1 MARAEGIERLVE
13 AHALY
18 WPDEVAMEEGSPQA
32 ILERKEDVRL
42 SPTLVIQGTKD
53 ENLTPDMA
61 DRFAA
66 AYRAAGGEIRLEK
79 FEGQPH
85 MFITTDPTGAAAE
98 AAIGIITD
106 FVLQHGSSGRS

>member
-1 MARAEGIERLVE
+1 
-13 AHALY
+13 
-18 WPDEVAMEEGSPQA
+18 
-32 ILERKEDVRL
+32 
-42 SPTLVIQGTKD
+42 
-53 ENLTPDMA
+53 MA